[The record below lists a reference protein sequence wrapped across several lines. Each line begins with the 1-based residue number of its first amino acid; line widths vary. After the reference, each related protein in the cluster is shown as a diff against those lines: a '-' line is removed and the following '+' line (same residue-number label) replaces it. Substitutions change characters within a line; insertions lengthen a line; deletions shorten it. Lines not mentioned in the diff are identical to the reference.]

1 MSLLSQIDNLSESDK
16 TKAVKQ
22 LITESTPDFDFF
34 LLVTL
39 SVLMATFGLLIDS
52 ASVVIGSMLIA
63 PILSPILSISLG
75 LVMSDNKLL
84 ARSVFTVVKASALG
98 IISAMVATLLFKNLL
113 ADGLTSEILARTEPS
128 LAYFFIAVVSGF
140 AVAYTLVKPDL
151 SETLPGI
158 AVAVALIP
166 PLSVVGIGVANF
178 NGEVVSG
185 SLNLYLINII
195 GIVFAS
201 MIGFSLMNLYGKRK
215 IAETAIKKEEK
226 RLEEENKQAE
236 EFREKTQNNQ
246 ENK

>member
-1 MSLLSQIDNLSESDK
+1 MSLLAQIDNLSEADK
-16 TKAVKQ
+16 SRAVKQ

-84 ARSVFTVVKASALG
+84 MRSLYTVFKASVIG
-98 IISAMVATLLFKNLL
+98 IVAAMLATLLFKSLL
-113 ADGLTSEILARTEPS
+113 SDGLTNEIIARTAPS
-128 LAYFFIAVVSGF
+128 LIYFFIAVVSGF

-166 PLSVVGIGVANF
+166 PLSVVGIGIAYF
-178 NGEVVSG
+178 DSSVVSG
-185 SLNLYLINII
+185 SLTLYLINIV

-215 IAETAIKKEEK
+215 VAETAIKHEEK
-226 RLEEENKQAE
+226 RLEEEEKQAE
-236 EFREKTQNNQ
+236 KFKEKNQ
-246 ENK
+246 AEA

>member
-1 MSLLSQIDNLSESDK
+1 MSLLAQIDNLSEADK
-16 TKAVKQ
+16 SKAVKK

-63 PILSPILSISLG
+63 PILSPILSVSLG

-84 ARSVFTVVKASALG
+84 VRSLLTIVKASSIG
-98 IISAMVATLLFKNLL
+98 IVSAMIATFLFKSLL
-113 ADGLTSEILARTEPS
+113 DGGYTAEIMSRTDAS
-128 LAYFFIAVVSGF
+128 IAYFFIAVVSGF

-178 NGEVVSG
+178 DGEIVGG
-185 SLNLYLINII
+185 SLMLYLINVFGII
-195 GIVFAS
+195 VAS
-201 MIGFSLMNLYGKRK
+201 LVGFSLMNLYKKRGV
-215 IAETAIKKEEK
+215 AETAIKKEEK
-226 RLEEENKQAE
+226 RLKQEEKQAE
-236 EFREKTQNNQ
+236 KFKEKIQS
-246 ENK
+246 EEKK